1 MVPFMVVKEQHGWS
15 VRTDQQMTTP
25 FWSRGLAIRE
35 ADSMAA
41 NIRRH
46 GIPTQ
51 VLIEEGEVLAGEILA
66 NVAS

>member
-1 MVPFMVVKEQHGWS
+1 MPVAPMVTFKVVKERHGWA
-15 VRTDQQMTTP
+15 VRTGQQMTTP

-46 GIPTQ
+46 GMPTQ
-51 VLIEEGEVLAGEILA
+51 VLIEDGEFPGA
-66 NVAS
+66 VAQ